1 MSALLW
7 CNECGVYHP
16 HDEHNSLPKRVPP
29 VIAAQAT
36 YADNTGKYAVNRP
49 LALEGLPNGNGPDEG
64 ETKPSNPKDV
74 IGSRKLHM
82 SCVPWT
88 LVVCAARALLE
99 GMLKYGRFNWR
110 MCGVRGSIYLDA
122 IKRHIAKYENG
133 QDIDP
138 KTLIHH
144 LDSAIGCLAIMRDA
158 MLYKKFEDDRPPC
171 PDPDAMARL
180 IDGEEEQSAHLRE
193 LFKDHKPYQFT
204 IADTK

>member
-1 MSALLW
+1 MRMEQNGI
-7 CNECGVYHP
+7 CV
-16 HDEHNSLPKRVPP
+16 EHNQREPCLLCAIPP
-29 VIAAQAT
+29 VIAVRT
-36 YADNTGKYAVNRP
+36 NYADNTGVYADV
-49 LALEGLPNGNGPDEG
+49 EGTTFANASLPSGNGADEG

-99 GMLKYGRFNWR
+99 GLLKYGRFNWR

-133 QDIDP
+133 QDLDP
-138 KTLIHH
+138 KTLVHH

-158 MLYKKFEDDRPPC
+158 MLYNKFTDDRPPC
-171 PDPDAMARL
+171 PDPDAMAQL
-180 IDGEEEQSAHLRE
+180 IDGEEEQSARLRE
-193 LFKDHKPYQFT
+193 LFKEHKPYQFT